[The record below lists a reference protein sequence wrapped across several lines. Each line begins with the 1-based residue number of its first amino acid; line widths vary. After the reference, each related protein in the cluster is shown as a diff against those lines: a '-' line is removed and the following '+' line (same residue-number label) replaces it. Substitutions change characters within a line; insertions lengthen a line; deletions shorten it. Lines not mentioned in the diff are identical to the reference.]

1 MTLKRLCIVLLCLP
15 AWALACDSSEPEPK
29 PSIVGIW
36 RWNGPS
42 GAFFE
47 MVIRSDQP
55 VSGTLKGRDSG
66 GVDVTGDIS
75 GSLNGT
81 QVTLIW
87 SMSVLGS
94 PVLAQY
100 TGGLSKNSITG
111 KLKFQSS
118 ETGLDI
124 AFERL

>member
-55 VSGTLKGRDSG
+55 VSGT
-66 GVDVTGDIS
+66 
-75 GSLNGT
+75 